1 MDHGASGNETGE
13 DAIRTL
19 DEHRECMALVA
30 EVERC
35 LDRTPDRESWLA
47 ELRDKLPKLAEK
59 LDLHFRDEE
68 TQYLYREVPLSFPRF
83 SDRLESLKSE
93 HRDIM
98 AAARSAIDKAKG
110 LGSAE
115 MHELRELNA
124 RIQLLVATIRRHEA
138 EENEILLRAYWHDV
152 GAGD

>member
-1 MDHGASGNETGE
+1 MDEREEAT
-13 DAIRTL
+13 RTL

-30 EVERC
+30 EIERC
-35 LDRTPDRESWLA
+35 LDRTPDARGWLD
-47 ELRDKLPKLAEK
+47 ELRDKLPRLADKLVH
-59 LDLHFRDEE
+59 HFEDEE
-68 TQYLYREVPLSFPRF
+68 SHYLYREVPLTFPRF
-83 SDRLESLKSE
+83 ASTLDKLKSE
-93 HRDIM
+93 HAEILD
-98 AAARSAIDKAKG
+98 AARATIDRTRT
-110 LGSAE
+110 LRSAE